1 MSIISIIP
9 YTYVERKIKRT
20 QKVTIQHSKDM
31 CLYKVTIQHSKDM
44 CLYTDNIQTEND
56 CFHINSIFDI
66 SYKCVSK
73 ESGFLY
79 LHTNQGMF
87 AYTIHTDPAAFI
99 AAYKDIKKKG

>member
-1 MSIISIIP
+1 MRKGLSCAMSIISMIP

-31 CLYKVTIQHSKDM
+31 CLYADSIETQ
-44 CLYTDNIQTEND
+44 ND
-56 CFHINSIFDI
+56 CFHINDVFDI

-73 ESGFLY
+73 DSGFLY

-87 AYTIHTDPAAFI
+87 AYTIQTDPSAFI
-99 AAYKDIKKKG
+99 TAYKNIKTKE

>member
-1 MSIISIIP
+1 MSIISMIP

-20 QKVTIQHSKDM
+20 QKVTIQHSKDI
-31 CLYKVTIQHSKDM
+31 CLYADSIETQ
-44 CLYTDNIQTEND
+44 ND
-56 CFHINSIFDI
+56 RFHIDDVFDI

-73 ESGFLY
+73 NSSFLY

-87 AYTIHTDPAAFI
+87 AYTIHTDPADFI

>member
-1 MSIISIIP
+1 MSGAMSIISIIP

-31 CLYKVTIQHSKDM
+31 CLYADSIETQ
-44 CLYTDNIQTEND
+44 ND
-56 CFHINSIFDI
+56 CFHIDDVFDI

-73 ESGFLY
+73 DSGFLY

-87 AYTIHTDPAAFI
+87 AYTIQTDPAAFI
-99 AAYKDIKKKG
+99 TAYKDIKKKG

>member
-1 MSIISIIP
+1 MSIISMIP

-31 CLYKVTIQHSKDM
+31 YLYADSIETQ
-44 CLYTDNIQTEND
+44 ND
-56 CFHINSIFDI
+56 CFPINAVFDI

-73 ESGFLY
+73 DSGFLY

-87 AYTIHTDPAAFI
+87 AYTIQTDPDDFI